1 MTKPWSG
8 RARSDATA
16 WVIARDQ
23 GRCWICGHNGAD
35 TLDHIVPRSIDPTRT
50 WDPTNWAAA
59 HGAARPDLGCPGQYA
74 RGNAP
79 GPQRQGTDP
88 NPRPW

>member
-1 MTKPWSG
+1 MTKPWGG
-8 RARSDATA
+8 RAAQRATA

-23 GRCWICGHNGAD
+23 GRCWICGKTGAD
-35 TLDHIVPRSIDPTRT
+35 SLDHIVPRSIDPTRA

-59 HGAARPDLGCPGQYA
+59 HGAARPEHDCPGQYA

-79 GPQRQGTDP
+79 GPTRTTPDP
-88 NPRPW
+88 NPRRW